1 MEHIVPPHVALLG
14 LITDHLEK
22 TKESKS
28 AFGIASV
35 GDPGF
40 VFGLEA
46 GREPRSR
53 IVARVQEYI
62 AHGITYEATKATPS
76 SAEAV
81 PMTQQDRG
89 AA

>member
-1 MEHIVPPHVALLG
+1 MDHITPPHVALLG

-35 GDPGF
+35 GDPGL

-53 IVARVQEYI
+53 LVARVQEYI
-62 AHGITYEATKATPS
+62 AHGVTYESAKAKAS
-76 SAEAV
+76 
-81 PMTQQDRG
+81 
-89 AA
+89 